1 MKKTLVSMVLGV
13 ALATS
18 GAAFAAGEMGNM
30 DMSSGATK
38 SGAANSSMSH
48 GEVKKID
55 MATSKI
61 TIKHGPLE
69 NLGMDGMTM
78 AFKVKDP
85 AMLSQVKVGDKID
98 FVAEEVNGALTVT
111 KLQKQ

>member
-1 MKKTLVSMVLGV
+1 MKKTFVSIALGF
-13 ALATS
+13 ALTTS

-30 DMSSGATK
+30 DMSNGAK
-38 SGAANSSMSH
+38 QGGAANPSMSH
-48 GEVKKID
+48 GEVKKVD
-55 MATSKI
+55 TASGKL

-85 AMLSQVKVGDKID
+85 TMLSQVKVGDKID
-98 FVAEEVNGALTVT
+98 FVAEEVDGALTVT